1 VTPHRIPTSR
11 PRLSARIPLRFVA
24 GVFLLTFTGAAI
36 HGETPHLSTNEAESK
51 FPQDAT
57 PLDHNAP
64 AARLASYADVLK
76 RVTPS
81 VVSVFPAHLAK
92 PGDVQQ
98 DELLKR
104 FFGEKPGAGES
115 EDDRH
120 FRSVGSGVVIS
131 PDGYILTNS
140 HVVHLESGKLADEIV
155 VEFSNKWRLPA
166 SIVGVDPKADIAVI
180 KVEGKDLPALPMAD
194 SRSVEVGD
202 LAFAVGN
209 PFKVGMTATMGMIS
223 ATKRTGVKIGD
234 PGGYQ
239 DFIQTDAA
247 INPGNSG
254 GALCDAKGRL
264 IGINTAIIS
273 GGGGSVGI
281 GFAVSINLARRV
293 LCNLL
298 ENGAPARGFAGVRVR
313 SVDDAA
319 ARTHQLAEVKGA
331 LVEEILTGG
340 PAANAGLQKEDVVLG
355 VGDEPIEDAG
365 AFRIAIG
372 FALPGTKLVF
382 HVLRDGQAMDLPV
395 TVLREEESA
404 KPGASM
410 EIDELPGIHLREQT
424 GEAAGL
430 VIEKIDPRSPYAKAL
445 EASMVVVEINDTPV
459 ATRAQASAALHRGAN
474 KLRVR
479 FEDQTDTLSLVIK

>member
-1 VTPHRIPTSR
+1 MPP
-11 PRLSARIPLRFVA
+11 PRL
-24 GVFLLTFTGAAI
+24 FLLCALLLTLCAASI
-36 HGETPHLSTNEAESK
+36 RGETPRLAPNEAEAK
-51 FPQDAT
+51 FPQDAAT
-57 PLDHNAP
+57 LDRDAP
-64 AARLASYADVLK
+64 AARLASYADILK

-81 VVSVFPAHLAK
+81 VVSVFPARLAK
-92 PGDVQQ
+92 PGEVKE

-104 FFGEKPGAGES
+104 FFGEKPGVGES
-115 EDDRH
+115 EEDRH
-120 FRSVGSGVVIS
+120 FRSVGSGVIIS
-131 PDGYILTNS
+131 PDGFILTNS

-166 SIVGVDPKADIAVI
+166 TIVGVDPKADIAVI
-180 KVEGKDLPALPMAD
+180 KVDGKDLPALPMAD
-194 SRSVEVGD
+194 SRGVEVGD
-202 LAFAVGN
+202 LVFAVGN
-209 PFKVGMTATMGMIS
+209 PFKVGMTATMGIIS

-273 GGGGSVGI
+273 GGGGNLGI

-298 ENGAPARGFAGVRVR
+298 ENGGPARGFAGVRVR

-319 ARTHQLAEVKGA
+319 ARAHKLAEVRGA
-331 LVEEILTGG
+331 LVEELLADG
-340 PAANAGLQKEDVVLG
+340 PGANAGLQINDVVLA
-355 VGDEPIEDAG
+355 VGDEQITDAS
-365 AFRIAIG
+365 AFRIAVG
-372 FALPGTKLVF
+372 FAPPGSKLVF
-382 HVLRDGQAMDLPV
+382 HLSRDGQAMDLPV
-395 TVLREEESA
+395 TVVREAESA

-410 EIDELPGIHLREQT
+410 EIDELPRVHLKEQT
-424 GEAAGL
+424 GETAGL
-430 VIEKIDPRSPYAKAL
+430 VVEKVDPQSPYVKVL
-445 EASMVVVEINDTPV
+445 EPGMVIIEINDTPV
-459 ATRAQASAALHRGAN
+459 KTRAEASAALHHGAN

>member
-1 VTPHRIPTSR
+1 MKDARPLPLRLAFPSIVLCALLLACIGAPILAEE
-11 PRLSARIPLRFVA
+11 PRLSPD
-24 GVFLLTFTGAAI
+24 
-36 HGETPHLSTNEAESK
+36 EAEAK
-51 FPQDAT
+51 FPKDST
-57 PLDHNAP
+57 PIARDQP
-64 AARLASYADVLK
+64 ASRLTSYADVLK

-92 PGDVQQ
+92 PGDARQ

-120 FRSVGSGVVIS
+120 FRSVGSGVIVS
-131 PDGYILTNS
+131 ADGYILTNS
-140 HVVHLESGKLADEIV
+140 HVVHLENGKLADEIV
-155 VEFSNKWRLPA
+155 VEFSNQWRFPA
-166 SIVGVDPKADIAVI
+166 SIIGVDPKADIAVI
-180 KVEGKDLPALPMAD
+180 KVDGKDLPALPMAD
-194 SRSVEVGD
+194 SKNVEVGD
-202 LAFAVGN
+202 LAFVVGN

-223 ATKRTGVKIGD
+223 ATKRTGVRIGE

-254 GALCDAKGRL
+254 GALCDARGRL
-264 IGINTAIIS
+264 IGINTGMIS

-319 ARTHQLAEVKGA
+319 ARAQKLAEVKGA
-331 LVEEILTGG
+331 IVEEILADG
-340 PAANAGLQKEDVVLG
+340 PGANAGLQKNDVVLR
-355 VGDEPIEDAG
+355 VGEEEIDGAG
-365 AFRIAIG
+365 AFGIAIG
-372 FALPGTKLVF
+372 FAPPGTKLVF
-382 HVLRDGQAMDLPV
+382 HVLREGQAMDLPV
-395 TVLREEESA
+395 TVAREEDSA
-404 KPGASM
+404 KPGASL
-410 EIDELPGIHLREQT
+410 EIDELPRVQLREQA
-424 GEAAGL
+424 GETPGL
-430 VIEKIDPRSPYAKAL
+430 VVEKIDPLSPYAKAL
-445 EASMVVVEINDTPV
+445 EPGMVIIEINDAPV
-459 ATRAQASAALHRGAN
+459 ATRPQASAALRQGAN

-479 FEDQTDTLSLVIK
+479 SEGQTDTLTLVIK